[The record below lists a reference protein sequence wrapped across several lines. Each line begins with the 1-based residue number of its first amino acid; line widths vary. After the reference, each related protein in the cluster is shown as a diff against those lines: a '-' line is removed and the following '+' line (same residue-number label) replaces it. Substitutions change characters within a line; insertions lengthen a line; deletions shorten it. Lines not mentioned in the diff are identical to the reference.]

1 MKILYDKFRTILPED
16 ITKANDWLEYQ
27 RLNRIPEE
35 MYPDTGIIMQDE
47 NTGEGIYIGFVWM
60 TNSKLAQV
68 GFIARNKQYIKTN
81 KNEQGLNTFIHQLL
95 LYAKNDL
102 GYDYIATWTQD
113 SNLINCFKEFGFTEA
128 SNRTSELIA
137 KIE

>member
-1 MKILYDKFRTILPED
+1 MHDKFRTILQED

-27 RLNRIPEE
+27 GLNRIPEQ
-35 MYPDTGIIMQDE
+35 MYPDTGVIMQDE
-47 NTGEGIYIGFVWM
+47 STGDGIYIGFVWK

-68 GFIARNKQYIKTN
+68 GFIARNTQYKKTN
-81 KNEQGLNTFIHQLL
+81 KSEQSLKVFIHQLL
-95 LYAKNDL
+95 LYATKDL
-102 GYDYIATWTQD
+102 GYSYIATWSQD
-113 SNLINCFKEFGFTEA
+113 SNLVNCFKEFGFTEA

>member
-1 MKILYDKFRTILPED
+1 
-16 ITKANDWLEYQ
+16 
-27 RLNRIPEE
+27 

-47 NTGEGIYIGFVWM
+47 NTGEGIYVGFVWK

-68 GFIARNKQYIKTN
+68 GFIARNTQYKKTN
-81 KNEQGLNTFIHQLL
+81 KREQSLKIFIHQLL

-102 GYDYIATWTQD
+102 GYNYIATWSQD
-113 SNLINCFKEFGFTEA
+113 INLVNCFKEFGFTEA

-137 KIE
+137 KLQ

>member
-1 MKILYDKFRTILPED
+1 MFDKFRTILQDD

-27 RLNRIPEE
+27 GLHRIDEE

-47 NTGEGIYIGFVWM
+47 NSGEGIYIGFVWK

-68 GFIARNKQYIKTN
+68 GFIARNTQYKKTN
-81 KNEQGLNTFIHQLL
+81 KSEQSLKIFIHQLL
-95 LYAKNDL
+95 LYARNDL
-102 GYDYIATWTQD
+102 GYKYIATWSQD
-113 SNLINCFKEFGFTEA
+113 KNLVDCFKEFGFTEA

-137 KIE
+137 KIN

>member
-1 MKILYDKFRTILPED
+1 MYDKFRTILPED

-27 RLNRIPEE
+27 GMNRIPED
-35 MYPDTGIIMQDE
+35 MYPETGIIMQDE
-47 NTGEGIYIGFVWM
+47 YSGEGIYVGFLWM

-68 GFIARNKQYIKTN
+68 GFIARNTQYKKTN
-81 KNEQGLNTFIHQLL
+81 RREQSLKIFVNQLL
-95 LYAKNDL
+95 LYAKDL
-102 GYDYIATWTQD
+102 GYSYIATWAQD
-113 SNLINCFKEFGFTEA
+113 INLVNCFKEIGFTEA

>member
-1 MKILYDKFRTILPED
+1 MFDKFRTILSED
-16 ITKANDWLEYQ
+16 IIKANDWLENQGLY
-27 RLNRIPEE
+27 RIPEE

-47 NTGEGIYIGFVWM
+47 DTGEGIYVGFVWK

-68 GFIARNKQYIKTN
+68 GFIARNKKYNKVN
-81 KNEQGLNTFIHQLL
+81 KNEQSLKTFIHQLL

>member
-1 MKILYDKFRTILPED
+1 MYDKFRTILPED

-27 RLNRIPEE
+27 KLNRIPEE
-35 MYPDTGIIMQDE
+35 MYPATGIIMQDE

-81 KNEQGLNTFIHQLL
+81 KNEQGLKTFIHQLL

-113 SNLINCFKEFGFTEA
+113 SNLINCFKGFGFTEA